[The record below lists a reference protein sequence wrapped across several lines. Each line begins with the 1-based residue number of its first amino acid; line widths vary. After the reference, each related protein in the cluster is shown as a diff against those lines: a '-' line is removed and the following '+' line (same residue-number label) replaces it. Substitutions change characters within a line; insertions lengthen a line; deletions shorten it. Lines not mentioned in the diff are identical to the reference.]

1 MLNPKAARE
10 GTMTYTQQPAEPPS
24 FLVAVTWSAVWPT
37 TSSSFAAIGKISVLK
52 LYWSKK
58 PGMTRDG

>member
-24 FLVAVTWSAVWPT
+24 FLVAVTWSAVWST
-37 TSSSFAAIGKISVLK
+37 TSSSLAAIGKIPVREVANGSEHH
-52 LYWSKK
+52 YSA
-58 PGMTRDG
+58 